1 MNLPHERQRLYRLI
15 RDTGVTGVL
24 FVSGDVHRDKICAM
38 DGGVRYPLY
47 DLNVSGLTHTA
58 GVKFE
63 DWPNRHRIGA
73 MDWTTSLGVI
83 ELEWNQLPPLVRLQ
97 IRDGEGD
104 ICLQKKVSLGELQ
117 PASVRTSKA
126 ERGHVPK

>member
-1 MNLPHERQRLYRLI
+1 MNLPHERQRLCRLV
-15 RDTGVTGVL
+15 RDTGATGVL
-24 FVSGDVHRDKICAM
+24 F
-38 DGGVRYPLY
+38 
-47 DLNVSGLTHTA
+47 VSGLTHTA

-63 DWPNRHRIGA
+63 DWPNRHRIGTL
-73 MDWTTSLGVI
+73 DWTTSFGVT
-83 ELEWNQLPPLVRLQ
+83 EFVWNQLPPLVRLQ